1 MQTAYD
7 LVWMAAERSL
17 DQLAMVDDVTGR
29 ALTYRQLME
38 EIDCVA
44 AGLAARN
51 VGQGTRVASALPT
64 QWEHGIL
71 LLALTRL
78 GAVPMLL
85 NFRLKP
91 EDFVEYNRRT
101 SQDAIVV
108 NISPGAGPRGSITS
122 PDQLD
127 AIEDPDPAAYRE
139 KIKHALDVVSG
150 TNQGV
155 LLHACAPFFKS
166 YCAMGPVSIQSFLLN
181 LCDDLP
187 FCVKLMDLHHRWQMS
202 ILEEIIDLPI
212 DIIDI
217 ADDIAGTHA
226 TLASPAMMDE
236 LWVPYLDDMVK
247 VIRKNT
253 CPIMFHCCGKLDYIL
268 PHLVRNKVE
277 AIHPVQP
284 AANDIR
290 SVKKEWGEYITLIGN
305 INIEGTMA
313 FGTPDQVRS
322 EARDLIDDLA
332 GNSGYVCASSHSI
345 VDAIPHENW
354 RALIEETIE
363 HGAY

>member
-1 MQTAYD
+1 MGLRDPDIAR
-7 LVWMAAERSL
+7 L
-17 DQLAMVDDVTGR
+17 
-29 ALTYRQLME
+29 
-38 EIDCVA
+38 VA
-44 AGLAARN
+44 AFRRQKHDRVPNFEILVDPVN
-51 VGQGTRVASALPT
+51 VR
-64 QWEHGIL
+64 
-71 LLALTRL
+71 
-78 GAVPMLL
+78 AVMEWDDDHTTSS
-85 NFRLKP
+85 FGLKP

-127 AIEDPDPAAYRE
+127 ALEDPDPAAYRE

-181 LCDDLP
+181 LCDDLA
-187 FCVKLMDLHHRWQMS
+187 FCVKLMNLHHRWQMS

-212 DIIDI
+212 DIIYI

-236 LWVPYLDDMVK
+236 LWVPYLDELVK
-247 VIRKNT
+247 VIRRNT

-290 SVKKEWGEYITLIGN
+290 DLKREWGEFITLIGN

-313 FGTPDQVRS
+313 FGTPEQVRA

-363 HGAY
+363 HGVY